1 MRAKQFLSIWLY
13 LLQAFLHI
21 STAYCQDT
29 EKVLYEKLYPPPADP
44 HKIIKCAEWLGDDVL
59 NAMTKK

>member
-1 MRAKQFLSIWLY
+1 MCAKQFRSIWLY

-21 STAYCQDT
+21 STAYCQVK

-44 HKIIKCAEWLGDDVL
+44 YKIIKCAEWLEDDVL
-59 NAMTKK
+59 NAMTQK